1 MSAAVAD
8 SRPARL
14 QFLVYAVAF
23 FVGSHF
29 LMISVVMPLWAL
41 QLGASPLLIG
51 LIISARQVLVVTMA
65 IHGGALIDRHGPR
78 WMIIVLGLCGAALL
92 ICYPLAPFIWATVL
106 LQFLSGWLETTSWI
120 GAQALVGRLL
130 GGAPL
135 YTGRMT
141 SAARLGSFAAPVAAG
156 LVWQNYGSFWGFA
169 FIAGWVLTGVL
180 ITACLPRREE
190 IYSAP
195 APARAEETA
204 ESIPAP
210 GAAETSRK
218 GLLPSF
224 SDYATTFRLLAL
236 PAVALVICCTF
247 MRQAGSGIQ
256 SSFYGVWLKEIGFD
270 AAAIGLFIGI
280 SNGVSAVAAL
290 TVGWA
295 TRFVAVHWLLIG
307 MTILAV
313 AAIAITP
320 VLGTFLT
327 LAVAIGLR
335 GWGQGYNFP
344 LMLSLASQAV
354 GPHLQARVVALRI
367 SFNKFGGALVPF
379 IMGAVAEFTGIE
391 YAFYIIGTAGVL
403 ALIGL
408 GIWAGLSP
416 AFKARA

>member
-1 MSAAVAD
+1 MTTVVPE

-14 QFLVYAVAF
+14 QFLVYVVAF

-51 LIISARQVLVVTMA
+51 LIISARQVLVVTMS
-65 IHGGALIDRHGPR
+65 IHGGALIDRYGPR
-78 WMIIVLGLCGAALL
+78 RMIILLGLAGAALL
-92 ICYPLAPFIWATVL
+92 IAYPLAPLIWATVL
-106 LQFLSGWLETTSWI
+106 IQFMAGWLETTSWI

-130 GGAPL
+130 GGGPL
-135 YTGRMT
+135 YAGRMT
-141 SAARLGSFAAPVAAG
+141 AATRFGGFVGPVLAG
-156 LVWQNYGSFWGFA
+156 LVWQAYGSFWGFA
-169 FIAGWVLTGVL
+169 FISAWVLVGVF
-180 ITACLPRREE
+180 AAWCLPRSEE
-190 IYSAP
+190 IYST
-195 APARAEETA
+195 PARAAA
-204 ESIPAP
+204 EVAAAPAP
-210 GAAETSRK
+210 GAVETPRK
-218 GLLPSF
+218 GVLPSF

-270 AAAIGLFIGI
+270 AAAIGLLIGI
-280 SNGVSAVAAL
+280 SNGVSAIAAL
-290 TVGWA
+290 TVGRA
-295 TRFVAVHWLLIG
+295 ARYMAVHWLLIG
-307 MTILAV
+307 MTIIAV

-320 VLGTFLT
+320 VLGTFIA
-327 LAVAIGLR
+327 LAIAIGLR

-344 LMLSLASQAV
+344 LMLSLSSQAV

-379 IMGAVAEFTGIE
+379 IMGAVAEFTGVE
-391 YAFYIIGTAGVL
+391 NAFYIIGAVGVA
-403 ALIGL
+403 ALVGL

-416 AFKARA
+416 AFKGRS